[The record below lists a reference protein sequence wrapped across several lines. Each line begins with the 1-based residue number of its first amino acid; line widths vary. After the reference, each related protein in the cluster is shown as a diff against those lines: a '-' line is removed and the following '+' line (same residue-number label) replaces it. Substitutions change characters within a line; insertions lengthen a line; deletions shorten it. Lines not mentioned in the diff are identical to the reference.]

1 VKTPGRISY
10 REPKLPVLVWQQ
22 VLDFRKKLT
31 KCRLTRSPPS
41 EQQMVQVVFY
51 TVPPHVRAM
60 RAVFI
65 IVLGYIVYKYIV
77 QHQGQPPGVSYSAR

>member
-1 VKTPGRISY
+1 
-10 REPKLPVLVWQQ
+10 
-22 VLDFRKKLT
+22 
-31 KCRLTRSPPS
+31 
-41 EQQMVQVVFY
+41 MVQVVFY

>member
-1 VKTPGRISY
+1 
-10 REPKLPVLVWQQ
+10 
-22 VLDFRKKLT
+22 
-31 KCRLTRSPPS
+31 
-41 EQQMVQVVFY
+41 
-51 TVPPHVRAM
+51 M